1 VAAYEVKLRAT
12 AALDNKYSITK
23 FAPVMYAAN
32 SPAKDLERSLRAFR
46 AAPDQILADPM
57 SESLREL
64 RSCNAVVADQRE
76 H

>member
-1 VAAYEVKLRAT
+1 
-12 AALDNKYSITK
+12 
-23 FAPVMYAAN
+23 MYAAN

-46 AAPDQILADPM
+46 AALDQILTDPM